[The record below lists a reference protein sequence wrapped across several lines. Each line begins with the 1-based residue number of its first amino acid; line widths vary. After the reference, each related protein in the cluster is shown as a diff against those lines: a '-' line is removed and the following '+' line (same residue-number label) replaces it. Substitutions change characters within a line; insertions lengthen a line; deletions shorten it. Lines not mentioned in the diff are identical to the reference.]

1 MKLDASTKRFARA
14 LGGES
19 AFYAEPSPDGRWL
32 ARVRYPDGTL
42 WRSRPDGSERL
53 QLAGTPVEA
62 HLPRWSPDGQRIV
75 FVARTADD
83 PQLVVRVVFA
93 DGSSAETIA
102 RPEKPGVDYW
112 DPCWLP
118 DGSILFDHLMPSHP
132 AGLLRYDPVTR
143 RAEPLPGA
151 EAYRW
156 ASCSARG
163 DLLAKT
169 SEGGVTHF
177 FVRKAGDAAW
187 ERLDVP
193 QAGSVQYPTWRR
205 DGRSFCGLW
214 AVGCGPGTGR
224 PSATRSRIA
233 VSRRSPAPEACP
245 WPRGCSS
252 PGWASTRTAC
262 PWSRPT
268 AARGLFTRSEGP
280 R

>member
-1 MKLDASTKRFARA
+1 
-14 LGGES
+14 
-19 AFYAEPSPDGRWL
+19 
-32 ARVRYPDGTL
+32 VRYPDGTL
-42 WRSRPDGSERL
+42 WRSRADGSERL

-102 RPEKPGVDYW
+102 RPEKPGMDYW

-163 DLLAKT
+163 DLLAKIN
-169 SEGGVTHF
+169 EGGVVHF

-187 ERLDVP
+187 GRLDVP

-214 AVGCGPGTGR
+214 AWDGTVKCY
-224 PSATRSRIA
+224 SIED
-233 VSRRSPAPEACP
+233 RRLETL
-245 WPRGCSS
+245 
-252 PGWASTRTAC
+252 ASTRGLPLAAWVVVPWMGLDADGLPFVTADR
-262 PWSRPT
+262 S
-268 AARGLFTRSEGP
+268 TRALYALDLEAP
-280 R
+280 